1 MIAAVDINPIKRQL
15 FEDKYCVPAFESI
28 NKVCIPDLVDLAVI
42 ATPTQYHLQTIA
54 EACNKLTPRFMLCEK
69 PVGYSYSSAK
79 ELIGKMSS
87 TNMFVNYIRK
97 CDPSFVEVKAI
108 LDANILPF
116 EQSSLLLYK
125 RYVQQCLAFF
135 RLIQWLVR

>member
-1 MIAAVDINPIKRQL
+1 M
-15 FEDKYCVPAFESI
+15 PAFESI

-79 ELIGKMSS
+79 ELIGKMTQPICLS
-87 TNMFVNYIRK
+87 TIYESV
-97 CDPSFVEVKAI
+97 I
-108 LDANILPF
+108 LHL
-116 EQSSLLLYK
+116 SK
-125 RYVQQCLAFF
+125 
-135 RLIQWLVR
+135 